1 MSDYVANERTLGNM
15 GDMTVVYN
23 YGFLGCYGVGFGF
36 PLLLGLPSDTKSCGR
51 EDFLA
56 ALEEYQLKKGI
67 SGLIYKGASATDA
80 RSILTEFE
88 RIISTKLSCIDNSEN
103 IESRV
108 ASNAISNL
116 IAAMNARLDL
126 EADQADG
133 NRFRSRHLDLDSQIK
148 QQLLTQLPA
157 SVSL

>member
-1 MSDYVANERTLGNM
+1 M
-15 GDMTVVYN
+15 G
-23 YGFLGCYGVGFGF
+23 
-36 PLLLGLPSDTKSCGR
+36 
-51 EDFLA
+51 
-56 ALEEYQLKKGI
+56 EEYQLKKGI
-67 SGLIYKGASATDA
+67 SGLIYKGASANDA

-126 EADQADG
+126 EADQAADG
-133 NRFRSRHLDLDSQIK
+133 NRFRSRNLDLDSQIK